1 MVICRWGNTPLDEA
15 IRFGHDEVADYL
27 EEFLHRRK
35 NSLVSGGGS
44 RRSLEKGSP
53 RAEDGGSP
61 SSGFSSKSPSPPTSE
76 ITHLNLG
83 AASSNSSS
91 QKPPLVVGPAAPR
104 TSYGMQQRQT
114 AVTKPIQILTGS
126 RSEET
131 PLKPTQNGSEATA
144 INEPKN

>member
-1 MVICRWGNTPLDEA
+1 MVIYRWGNTPLDEA

-35 NSLVSGGGS
+35 NSPGSRGGS
-44 RRSLEKGSP
+44 RRSSEKGSP
-53 RAEDGGSP
+53 KAEESGSP

-83 AASSNSSS
+83 AASSDSSS
-91 QKPPLVVGPAAPR
+91 LKPPLVVGPAAPR
-104 TSYGMQQRQT
+104 TSYGMHQKQT
-114 AVTKPIQILTGS
+114 AITKPIQIITGS
-126 RSEET
+126 RSEEM

-144 INEPKN
+144 ITGPKN